1 MRLRNPSERFLGA
14 AVAALIAMAALTG
27 APAVAQ
33 QGAAAGFNLQ
43 ASDKPVRIEADVL
56 EVLDDQGTAVFTGNV
71 VAQQGD
77 TTLNTTKLTVF
88 YEGGAM
94 AQQANEATGDQ
105 ATSGGPAQSQRIKRL
120 EADGQVVVTTKDQK
134 ATGDKAI
141 FRMEDN
147 SVTLTGDVVLSQ
159 GKNVLRG
166 TELVVNLDTGRSKLV
181 SNDQSGQPSR
191 VSGMFL
197 PGSAPR
203 PDGRSSQ

>member
-1 MRLRNPSERFLGA
+1 MRLRKPSERFLGA
-14 AVAALIAMAALTG
+14 AGAVLVALAIVTG
-27 APAVAQ
+27 APARAQ
-33 QGAAAGFNLQ
+33 QGAAAGFNLN
-43 ASDKPVRIEADVL
+43 ASDEPVRIEADVL
-56 EVLDDQGTAVFTGNV
+56 EVLDDQGTAVFTGKV

-94 AQQANEATGDQ
+94 AKQANEASGD
-105 ATSGGPAQSQRIKRL
+105 AASGGPAQSQRIKRL
-120 EADGQVVVTTKDQK
+120 EAEGQVVVTTKDQR

-166 TELVVNLDTGRSKLV
+166 TELIVDLDTGRSKLV
-181 SNDQSGQPSR
+181 SNDSSGQPSR

-197 PGSAPR
+197 PGSTPGPNR
-203 PDGRSSQ
+203 QGPQ